1 MSTPQSSESSRT
13 QLAAVRLALGLA
25 TLTFLVPLA
34 LAVLAVTAMLSFAA
48 GSKSLRFAHGLDA
61 GSFSAGF
68 YLATLLLIGAGA
80 WQIIH
85 TVKARLARRAQQ
97 PQELGE
103 GESKERA
110 PAKTKGLWASLS
122 QRPWMHLGVA
132 LLLIDISLVRWEIR
146 GRLDSPDGFLA
157 AAILSS
163 MVWAT
168 VFVAVMG
175 VRLTGLLWRT
185 LLRNSRR
192 SAYIGGLVTAFS
204 LALSLASVLTIRSYA
219 GETAEAAVQQNVVTS
234 IEAAPSADSSL
245 EQIRLAFLEFAEP
258 KKTSADAQP
267 LVKQERPSSP
277 QPPEPA
283 AEPNATAE
291 DADPQ
296 AATALGILGGGTAA
310 LPTPKAPSA
319 STAPPT
325 SQPADEDPK
334 DESPTEPDAPLLG
347 IAFSPPFAV
356 CVDQLTTRK
365 KDEPKDPIERHVDRL
380 VGHFAISAHDARAL
394 VIETLVSVCVK
405 KAEDREDLGRY
416 FQRSVTNA
424 GRNFVT
430 RRLNNRRTCSIEL
443 QPVLDFPDETNNWH
457 YADETEQRA
466 THAFCELSEIDQA
479 LVSARVQRGLTF
491 GDIGAE
497 VGLTESGAAKA
508 FDRALRRLK
517 QNFEKN

>member
-13 QLAAVRLALGLA
+13 QLVAVRLALGLA

-48 GSKSLRFAHGLDA
+48 GAKSLRFAHGLDS

-132 LLLIDISLVRWEIR
+132 LLLVDMSLVRWEIR
-146 GRLDSPDGFLA
+146 GRLDSPDGLLA
-157 AAILSS
+157 AAILAS

-245 EQIRLAFLEFAEP
+245 EQIRLAFVEFAEP
-258 KKTSADAQP
+258 KKTSDDAQP
-267 LVKQERPSSP
+267 LIKEELPNTP
-277 QPPEPA
+277 QQLEPA
-283 AEPNATAE
+283 AVPTVAAE
-291 DADPQ
+291 AADPLGP
-296 AATALGILGGGTAA
+296 TARGILGGGTAGL
-310 LPTPKAPSA
+310 LPSSAPSA
-319 STAPPT
+319 DVVPVASP
-325 SQPADEDPK
+325 PADVVPVDG
-334 DESPTEPDAPLLG
+334 SPTAQDAPLLDISFG
-347 IAFSPPFAV
+347 PPFAG
-356 CVDQLTTRK
+356 CVDRLTERIAA
-365 KDEPKDPIERHVDRL
+365 EDPIEQHVQRL
-380 VGHFAISAHDARAL
+380 VGRFGMSEHDARAI

-405 KAEDREDLGRY
+405 KAEDREDLRRY
-416 FQRSVTNA
+416 FWRSVTNA

-430 RRLNNRRTCSIEL
+430 RHLNNRRTCSIEL
-443 QPVLDFPDETNNWH
+443 VPVLDFPEETNSWH
-457 YADETEQRA
+457 YADDTEQRA
-466 THAFCELSEIDQA
+466 QHAFCELSEIDQG
-479 LVSARVQRGLTF
+479 LVQARVLHGMTF
-491 GDIGAE
+491 GKIGE
-497 VGLTESGAAKA
+497 ITGLTESGAAKA